1 MKFDTVLKTT
11 IADSIAIREQC
22 HHLSPAIS
30 EVIHHMVKSYSDH
43 GKIIV
48 FGNGGAAAD
57 AQHIVGE
64 LVGRFRFE
72 RPALAAIA
80 LVGDASV
87 TTAIGNDYGYD
98 QLFARQIMALGQPGD
113 IAIGIT
119 TSGTSTNV
127 ISGLASAKKAGLTTI
142 GMCGTNTTHLK
153 PICDVVIDVPSSDT
167 ARIQEALMMIGHV
180 ICESVEERIF
190 GNLTT

>member
-1 MKFDTVLKTT
+1 MKFDTVLETA
-11 IADSIAIREQC
+11 IAESIAIREQC
-22 HHLSPAIS
+22 HRLSPVIS
-30 EVIHHMVKSYSDH
+30 EVIHRMVKSYGAD

-80 LVGDASV
+80 LVSNASV
-87 TTAIGNDYGYD
+87 TTAISNDYGYD

-119 TSGTSTNV
+119 TSGTSANV
-127 ISGLASAKKAGLTTI
+127 ISGLASAKKDGLTTI
-142 GMCGTNTTHLK
+142 GMCGANTTHLK
-153 PICDVVIDVPSSDT
+153 PICDVIIDVPSSDT

-180 ICESVEERIF
+180 ICESVEERMF
-190 GNLTT
+190 GN